1 MGRPVKSTALRFALA
16 IAAAALHGCGGDRF
30 RVVEGPATLSVAG
43 TAFTPGV
50 TVQIEEGG
58 RAWFGPD
65 APPPETSGD

>member
-1 MGRPVKSTALRFALA
+1 MGYPVVKSNALWFLVAGALA
-16 IAAAALHGCGGDRF
+16 FAGCSGDRF

-65 APPPETSGD
+65 APPPETSD